1 MVKRIIFAP
10 ILALTFILAF
20 SCSNDEDD
28 HSIDPEHAIPE
39 IETNVVQGDWIISSY
54 VDSGTDETSD
64 YDDFTFTFTPD
75 GVVSASS
82 STEMLTGA
90 WNVEHDD
97 SSNDDSPDNDVDF
110 TLFFGVADSHAFDDL
125 NDDWYVVSYTS
136 TMISLRDVSGG
147 SGEIDTLI
155 FTRK

>member
-1 MVKRIIFAP
+1 MKKKIIYGCLG
-10 ILALTFILAF
+10 IVSLSLVL

-28 HSIDPEHAIPE
+28 NPLDPVEAVGDIQ
-39 IETNVVQGDWIISSY
+39 TNVVQGDWMISSY
-54 VDSGTDETSD
+54 VDSGVDETSD
-64 YDDFTFTFTPD
+64 YDGFTFTFTSD

-82 STEMLTGA
+82 SAEMLTGA
-90 WNVEHDD
+90 WTVQEDD
-97 SSNDDSPDNDVDF
+97 SSDSDVDF
-110 TLFFGVADSHAFDDL
+110 TLFFGVADTHDFDDL
-125 NDDWYVVSYTS
+125 NDDWDVVSYTS

>member
-1 MVKRIIFAP
+1 MKKKIIYGCLG
-10 ILALTFILAF
+10 IVSLSLVL

-28 HSIDPEHAIPE
+28 NPLDPVEAVGDIQ
-39 IETNVVQGDWIISSY
+39 TNVVQGDWMISSY
-54 VDSGTDETSD
+54 VDSGVDETSD
-64 YDDFTFTFTPD
+64 YDGFTFTFTSD

-82 STEMLTGA
+82 SAEMLTGA
-90 WNVEHDD
+90 WTVDEDD
-97 SSNDDSPDNDVDF
+97 SSDSDVDF
-110 TLFFGVADSHAFDDL
+110 TLFFGVADTHDFDDL
-125 NDDWYVVSYTS
+125 NDDWDVVSYTS